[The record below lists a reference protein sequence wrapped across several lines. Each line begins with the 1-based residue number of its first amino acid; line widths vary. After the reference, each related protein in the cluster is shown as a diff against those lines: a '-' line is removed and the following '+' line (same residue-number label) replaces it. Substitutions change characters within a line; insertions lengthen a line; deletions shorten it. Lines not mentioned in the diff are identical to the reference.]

1 MGWRTMNNVFFKA
14 DRVLLEFIS
23 RRQAGESPG
32 LTAKRLLRWLVV
44 LLDEGYEELRR
55 AGFTQEE
62 IETILQALRGAAF
75 TPEEPPLLWAY
86 VAEALGDEHEI
97 TRKVR
102 NLSPA
107 ALFALAD
114 LAWRVWR
121 VGDLEAK
128 KELAPSAEARTPAT
142 R

>member
-1 MGWRTMNNVFFKA
+1 MNNVFFKA
-14 DRVLLEFIS
+14 DPLLLAFLRS
-23 RRQAGESPG
+23 RQAGESLG
-32 LTAKRLLRWLVV
+32 LTAKRCLRWLAV

-55 AGFTQEE
+55 AKFTQEE
-62 IETILQALRGAAF
+62 IETVLQSLRRAAF
-75 TPEEPPLLWAY
+75 NPEEPPLLWAY
-86 VAEALGDEHEI
+86 VAETLGDEHPL

-102 NLSPA
+102 ALSSA

-121 VGDLEAK
+121 VGDQEATK
-128 KELAPSAEARTPAT
+128 DIMR

>member
-1 MGWRTMNNVFFKA
+1 MNNNVFFKA
-14 DRVLLEFIS
+14 DRVLLDFLS
-23 RRQAGESPG
+23 RRQAGESLG

-55 AGFTQEE
+55 AGFKREE
-62 IETILQALRGAAF
+62 IEAVLRAIRGAAL

-86 VAEALGDEHEI
+86 VAEALGDEHPL

-102 NLSPA
+102 ALSPA

-114 LAWRVWR
+114 LAWRRWR
-121 VGDLEAK
+121 VGDEDALEDVV
-128 KELAPSAEARTPAT
+128 S
-142 R
+142 

>member
-1 MGWRTMNNVFFKA
+1 MSNNVFFKA
-14 DRVLLEFIS
+14 DRSLLDFIS

-44 LLDEGYEELRR
+44 LIDEGYEELRR

-62 IETILQALRGAAF
+62 INAVLQTLRQAAF

-86 VAEALGDEHEI
+86 VAEAMGDEHE
-97 TRKVR
+97 TTKKVR
-102 NLSPA
+102 ALSPA

-114 LAWRVWR
+114 LAWRRWR
-121 VGDLEAK
+121 VGDEDAVK
-128 KELAPSAEARTPAT
+128 DVVA
-142 R
+142 